1 MARLKDIYNKEIRA
15 KLASELSVK
24 NANAIPKITKIVINA
39 GVGRAVADVKRLEEA
54 QSALEAIT
62 GQKSVRTKAKKS
74 IASFKLRTGMPV
86 GAVITLRGDRMYEFL
101 DRLVNAA
108 LPRVRDFRGISKDA
122 FDADGN
128 YSLGIKEHT
137 VFPELIG
144 QDVAPISLQ
153 ININTTAQN
162 KEQAHALLSAF
173 GFPFKS

>member
-15 KLASELSVK
+15 KLAAELSIK
-24 NANAIPKITKIVINA
+24 NTNAIPKVTKVVINI

-54 QSALEAIT
+54 ESALEIIT

-86 GAVITLRGDRMYEFL
+86 GAVITLRGDLMYEFL
-101 DRLVNAA
+101 DRLVNAT

-122 FDADGN
+122 FDVDGN

-137 VFPELIG
+137 VFPEMIG
-144 QDVAPISLQ
+144 KDVAPISLQ

-162 KEQAHALLSAF
+162 KEQAHALLSAL
-173 GFPFKS
+173 GFPFNS